1 MIGSIEVICGP
12 MFSGKTEE
20 LIRRMRRAVIGKQR
34 VQAFKPSIDRRYH
47 EANVVTHSAQTFASV
62 AVPGVVALDCS
73 IDDATQVVG
82 IDEAQFFGT
91 PLVPVVERLASRGVR
106 VVIAGLDMDYLGQP
120 FEPMPQLLAIAES
133 VTKLSAVCSRCGG
146 AATRSHRLAGG
157 SERVQVGAAE
167 SYEARCRACALA
179 GEVS

>member
-1 MIGSIEVICGP
+1 MIEVICGP

-20 LIRRMRRAVIGKQR
+20 LIRRLRRARIGRQR

-47 EANVVTHSAQTFASV
+47 ETNITSHGAQQFAAV
-62 AVPGVVALDCS
+62 AVRDVDALERSLSADVE
-73 IDDATQVVG
+73 VVG
-82 IDEAQFFGT
+82 IDEAQFFGPPIV
-91 PLVPVVERLASRGVR
+91 PLVQRLADHGVR
-106 VVIAGLDMDYLGQP
+106 VVVAGLDMDYRGQP

-146 AATRSHRLAGG
+146 AATRSHRIAGG

-167 SYEARCRACALA
+167 SYEARCRACSIA
-179 GEVS
+179 GEVA

>member
-20 LIRRMRRAVIGKQR
+20 LIRRMRRALIARQR
-34 VQAFKPSIDRRYH
+34 VEVFKPSIDRRYH
-47 EANVVTHSAQTFASV
+47 ETHVVTRSAQQFAAR
-62 AVPGVVALDCS
+62 AVSDVYALELAHDGT
-73 IDDATQVVG
+73 AQVVG
-82 IDEAQFFGT
+82 IDEAQFFGAALV
-91 PLVPVVERLASRGVR
+91 PLVELLARRSVR
-106 VVIAGLDMDYLGQP
+106 VVVAGLDMDYRGQP

>member
-1 MIGSIEVICGP
+1 MIEVICGP

-34 VQAFKPSIDRRYH
+34 VQVFKPSIDRRYH
-47 EANVVTHSAQTFASV
+47 ETAITSHGAQSFAAV
-62 AVPGVVALDCS
+62 AVPGVVSLDCS
-73 IDDATQVVG
+73 IDGATQVVG
-82 IDEAQFFGT
+82 IDEAQFFGP
-91 PLVPVVERLASRGVR
+91 PLVPLVQRLADHGVR
-106 VVIAGLDMDYLGQP
+106 VVVAGLDMDYRGQP

-167 SYEARCRACALA
+167 SYEARCRACSIA
-179 GEVS
+179 GEVA

>member
-1 MIGSIEVICGP
+1 MIEVICGP

-47 EANVVTHSAQTFASV
+47 DANIVTHSAQSFAAV
-62 AVPGVVALDCS
+62 AVPGVVSLDCS
-73 IDDATQVVG
+73 IDGATQVVG
-82 IDEAQFFGT
+82 IDEAQFFGP
-91 PLVPVVERLASRGVR
+91 PLVQRLADHGVR
-106 VVIAGLDMDYLGQP
+106 VVVAGLDMDYRGQP

-167 SYEARCRACALA
+167 SYEARCRACSIA
-179 GEVS
+179 GEVA